1 MAAEP
6 SVEKVQ
12 IMHVATEPEFQYTY
26 EAVGPCVKKLLLV
39 LGCFESYSGVPI
51 FLFKNIVMA
60 GIIAKKISCIMLVP
74 TMYMYFCKYLYF
86 TQVPLTEE
94 VMYLYLRKFQ
104 STCTLLKYFAKYLDP
119 CLVLDVGTKNITR

>member
-12 IMHVATEPEFQYTY
+12 IMHVAAEPEIQNRY

-39 LGCFESYSGVPI
+39 LGCFQSYSGVP
-51 FLFKNIVMA
+51 VMA

-74 TMYMYFCKYLYF
+74 TMY
-86 TQVPLTEE
+86 
-94 VMYLYLRKFQ
+94 LYLSTFV
-104 STCTLLKYFAKYLDP
+104 STCILLKSLSQKRL
-119 CLVLDVGTKNITR
+119 CTCT